1 MEEKWLPIPMYEG
14 YYEISS
20 TGKIKSLTRTII
32 RSDGKKL
39 PINGKE
45 LKQYI
50 GKDGYYKVILSKD
63 GIVTNFPVHRLVAL
77 TFIPNPNNLPIVNH
91 KDENKL
97 NNNVDNLE
105 WCTYEYN
112 TNYGT
117 CKERISQTMSQV
129 KEHPV
134 IMCDKITHEPIKE
147 FSSIKVAAKELGS
160 PNSYSCIWRVI
171 KGERKSALNYWWK
184 YKN

>member
-1 MEEKWLPIPMYEG
+1 MEEVWKAIPGYEG
-14 YYEISS
+14 YYEISN
-20 TGKIKSLTRTII
+20 TGKVRSLTRVIM

-39 PINGKE
+39 PIIGKE

-50 GKDGYYKVILSKD
+50 GKDGYYKVRLCKD
-63 GIVTNFPVHRLVAL
+63 GVMTNFPVHRLVAL
-77 TFIPNPNNLPIVNH
+77 TFISNPDKLPCVNH
-91 KDENKL
+91 KNENRL
-97 NNNVDNLE
+97 NNNIDNLE

-112 TNYGT
+112 NNYGT
-117 CKERISQTMSQV
+117 RNEKISQTMSQV

-147 FSSIKVAAKELGS
+147 FSSITVAAKELGS
-160 PNSYSCIWRVI
+160 PNSYTGIYRVI